1 MIKLVQISET
11 PKHFMSSKFNMAI
24 AMIATVLA
32 MPAAAQEI
40 HADLCLHG
48 CPSGSPVTND
58 IIIRDIYILSSN
70 DITKFAD
77 WVAYRVT
84 RSTIGT
90 TAERNWKPDPL
101 LAENETLEP
110 KDYRGAYAAL
120 STDRGH
126 QVPLASFTSTSNWEL
141 TNYLSNITP
150 QKSALNR
157 GVWLKLE
164 SAVRKLAE
172 KPTTDVVYV
181 LTGPLYQQGMP
192 VLPNADESHLIPSS
206 YWKIVITEK
215 NGIIK
220 LASFIFNQETE
231 RKASF
236 CEERFITSIR
246 RIEIDTS
253 LNFFHALE
261 AARQDELES
270 GLNTLLV
277 DLGCTS

>member
-1 MIKLVQISET
+1 MIKSALISET
-11 PKHFMSSKFNMAI
+11 LKHFMPLKFNMAI
-24 AMIATVLA
+24 AMITAVLA

-48 CPSGSPVTND
+48 CPSGSPATND

-84 RSTIGT
+84 KSTIGA

-110 KDYRGAYAAL
+110 KDYKGAYTTL

-126 QVPLASFTSTSNWEL
+126 QVPLASFTSTPNWEL

-220 LASFIFNQETE
+220 LASFIFDQETE
-231 RKASF
+231 RKVSF
-236 CEERFITSIR
+236 CEERFITSVR
-246 RIEIDTS
+246 RIEFDTG

-261 AARQDELES
+261 AARQNELES
-270 GLNTLLV
+270 GLNTLLA